1 MHTNINFVA
10 TFTDIVAI
18 IFFLSFFLL
27 KRLYFQHKFLTENLG
42 SFHIF
47 KLGSNIFCIID
58 EGVAGLIYN

>member
-10 TFTDIVAI
+10 TFTVIVAI
-18 IFFLSFFLL
+18 IFFLLE
-27 KRLYFQHKFLTENLG
+27 RLYFQHKFLTENLG